1 MKVPRIGLLK
11 VEILAP
17 YAERHNLFWCGCDR
31 TGHRRHNRGWN
42 AVFVLWLGMT
52 QSAFIVC
59 YFLREQ
65 ETEAA

>member
-1 MKVPRIGLLK
+1 MLK

-52 QSAFIVC
+52 QSAFIVR

-65 ETEAA
+65 ETEDA